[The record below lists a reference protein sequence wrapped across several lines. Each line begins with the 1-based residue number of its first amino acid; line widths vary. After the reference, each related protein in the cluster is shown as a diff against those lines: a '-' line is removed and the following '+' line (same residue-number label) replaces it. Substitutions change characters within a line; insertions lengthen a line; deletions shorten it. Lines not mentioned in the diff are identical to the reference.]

1 MIDNNKNVF
10 HRHEIE
16 SVERARNKEKERE
29 KWKSRQAL
37 TI

>member
-16 SVERARNKEKERE
+16 SAGRARNREMERE
-29 KWKSRQAL
+29 KWKSKQAL